1 MKSVLVNK
9 KNEQLIVC
17 VLENGKISEKYIFS
31 NTTDNLLG
39 NIYACKVD
47 KIVEGMQA
55 AFVDIGKE
63 KKAFISVKDAL
74 PKVDVVTE
82 KQSQNGKM
90 SFVLNEGQPLLAQ
103 VKKEPTDEKGA
114 RISTHITLPGKYI
127 VLMPETNIIT
137 ISQKIEDDTEKQ
149 RLKEL
154 VKSNLEENYGAI
166 VRTEAENI
174 GEESIKEDIKTLFEL
189 WQDIKNQYE
198 KDNSVRLI
206 YSGYEVIDFITR
218 ELVNKDTNKLYIND
232 KTIFE
237 KIRDDL
243 TTIDTEFYD
252 EDLLEKFGLV
262 TEYSKIE
269 DRKVWLK
276 CGGQIVIDK
285 TEALTAIDINSSKFT
300 GKEDLEATIF
310 KVNSEAAVEIMRQ
323 LRLKDIGG
331 IIVID
336 FIDMKNEEHKEKILE
351 ILKKEAKKDR
361 SRVSIHEFTKLNLV
375 EMTRKKVHST
385 TNN

>member
-9 KNEQLIVC
+9 KDEQLIVC
-17 VLENGKISEKYIFS
+17 VLEEQKISERYIFS
-31 NTTDNLLG
+31 QTADNLLG
-39 NIYACKVD
+39 NVYACKVD
-47 KIVEGMQA
+47 KIMDGMQA

-63 KKAFISVKDAL
+63 KRAFISVKDAL
-74 PKVDVVTE
+74 PKIDVVRE
-82 KQSQNGKM
+82 KQVHDEKM
-90 SFVLNEGQPLLAQ
+90 SFVLKEGQTLLAQ

-137 ISQKIEDDTEKQ
+137 ISQKIENDTEKQ
-149 RLKEL
+149 RLKEI
-154 VKSNLEENYGAI
+154 VKNNLQENYGAI
-166 VRTEAENI
+166 VRTEAENVD
-174 GEESIKEDIKTLFEL
+174 EELIKEDIVTLFNL
-189 WQDIKNQYE
+189 WQDIKKQYE
-198 KDNSVRLI
+198 NDTSVRLI
-206 YSGYEVIDFITR
+206 YSGYEVVDFVIR
-218 ELVNKDTNKLYIND
+218 ELVDKNTNKLYTND
-232 KTIFE
+232 KAMLK
-237 KIRDDL
+237 KISTDQIGVDV
-243 TTIDTEFYD
+243 EFCE

-262 TEYSKIE
+262 TEYSRIE

-285 TEALTAIDINSSKFT
+285 TEALTAIDINSGKFT
-300 GKEDLEATIF
+300 GKEDLETTIF
-310 KVNSEAAVEIMRQ
+310 KVNSEAAIEIMRQ

-336 FIDMKNEEHKEKILE
+336 FIDMKSEEHKEKILE

-385 TNN
+385 N

>member
-9 KNEQLIVC
+9 REEQLIVC
-17 VLENGKISEKYIFS
+17 VLEDEKISERYVFS
-31 NTTDNLLG
+31 ETTDNLLG

-47 KIVEGMQA
+47 KIIDGMQA

-63 KKAFISVKDAL
+63 KRAFISVKDAL
-74 PKVDVVTE
+74 PKVDVVLE
-82 KQSQNGKM
+82 KQNNDEKM
-90 SFVLNEGQPLLAQ
+90 SFVLKEGQTLLAQ

-127 VLMPETNIIT
+127 VLMPDTNIIT

-149 RLKEL
+149 RLKEIL
-154 VKSNLEENYGAI
+154 KSNLEENYGAI
-166 VRTEAENI
+166 VRTEAENV
-174 GEESIKEDIKTLFEL
+174 GEEIIKEDINDLLKL
-189 WQDIKNQYE
+189 WRDIKSQYE
-198 KDNSVRLI
+198 NDTSVRLI
-206 YSGYEVIDFITR
+206 YSGYEALDFIIR
-218 ELVNKDTNKLYIND
+218 ELVDKNTSKLYVND
-232 KTIFE
+232 ETIFE
-237 KIRDDL
+237 KIKSNL
-243 TTIDTEFYD
+243 TKIDIELCE

-262 TEYSKIE
+262 TEYSRIE

-285 TEALTAIDINSSKFT
+285 TEALTAIDINSGKFT
-300 GKEDLEATIF
+300 GKEDLETTIF

-336 FIDMKNEEHKEKILE
+336 FIDMKEEEHKEKILD
-351 ILKKEAKKDR
+351 ILRKEAKKDR
-361 SRVSIHEFTKLNLV
+361 SRVGIHEFTKLNLV
-375 EMTRKKVHST
+375 EMTRKKVHV
-385 TNN
+385 

>member
-9 KNEQLIVC
+9 KGEQLIVC
-17 VLENGKISEKYIFS
+17 VLEEQKISERYIFS
-31 NTTDNLLG
+31 NATDNLLG

-47 KIVEGMQA
+47 KIMDGMQA

-63 KKAFISVKDAL
+63 KRAFISVKDAL
-74 PKVDVVTE
+74 PKIDVVTE
-82 KQSQNGKM
+82 KQVHDEKM
-90 SFVLNEGQPLLAQ
+90 SFVLKEGQTLLAQ

-137 ISQKIEDDTEKQ
+137 ISQKIENDIEKQ
-149 RLKEL
+149 RLKEI
-154 VKSNLEENYGAI
+154 VKNNLKENYGAI
-166 VRTEAENI
+166 VRTEAENVA
-174 GEESIKEDIKTLFEL
+174 EELIKEDISDLLKL

-198 KDNSVRLI
+198 NDISVRLI
-206 YSGYEVIDFITR
+206 YSGYEVVDFVIR
-218 ELVNKDTNKLYIND
+218 ELVDKNTNKLYTND
-232 KTIFE
+232 KAMFE
-237 KIRDDL
+237 KISTNQIGVDV
-243 TTIDTEFYD
+243 EFCE

-262 TEYSKIE
+262 TEYGRIG

-285 TEALTAIDINSSKFT
+285 TEALTAIDINSGKFT
-300 GKEDLEATIF
+300 GKEDLETTIF
-310 KVNSEAAVEIMRQ
+310 KVNSEAAIEIMRQ

-336 FIDMKNEEHKEKILE
+336 FIDMKSEEHKEKILE

-385 TNN
+385 N

>member
-1 MKSVLVNK
+1 MKSILVNK
-9 KNEQLIVC
+9 RHKELIIC
-17 VLENGKISEKYIFS
+17 VLEDGKIYEKYIFS
-31 NTTDNLLG
+31 EETDNLLG

-47 KIVEGMQA
+47 KIINGMQA

-63 KKAFISVKDAL
+63 KRAFISVKDAL

-82 KQSQNGKM
+82 KQNQDGKM
-90 SFVLNEGQPLLAQ
+90 SFVLKEGQTLLAQ

-114 RISTHITLPGKYI
+114 RISTHITLPGKYV
-127 VLMPETNIIT
+127 VLMPETTIIT
-137 ISQKIEDDTEKQ
+137 ISQKIENDIEKQ
-149 RLKEL
+149 RLKEI
-154 VKSNLEENYGAI
+154 VKSNLQENYGAI

-174 GEESIKEDIKTLFEL
+174 SEELLKEDINKLLEI
-189 WQDIKNQYE
+189 WQEITQQYE
-198 KDNSVRLI
+198 TDDSIRLLH
-206 YSGYEVIDFITR
+206 SGYGYIEFITR
-218 ELVNKDTNKLYIND
+218 ELVDKNTTKLYIND
-232 KTIFE
+232 KAMFE
-237 KIRDDL
+237 KVKNALSTADI
-243 TTIDTEFYD
+243 EFYD
-252 EDLLEKFGLV
+252 EDLIEKFGLV
-262 TEYSKIE
+262 TEYSRID

-285 TEALTAIDINSSKFT
+285 TEALTAIDINSGKFT
-300 GKEDLEATIF
+300 GKEDLETTIF

-336 FIDMKNEEHKEKILE
+336 FIDMKSEEDKEKILE

-375 EMTRKKVHST
+375 EMTRKKVHSA
-385 TNN
+385 N

>member
-1 MKSVLVNK
+1 MKSILVNK
-9 KNEQLIVC
+9 KEEQLIVC
-17 VLENGKISEKYIFS
+17 VLEDEKISERYIFS
-31 NTTDNLLG
+31 KTVDNLLG

-47 KIVEGMQA
+47 KIIDGMQA

-63 KKAFISVKDAL
+63 KRAFISVKDAL
-74 PKVDVVTE
+74 PKVDVVVE
-82 KQSQNGKM
+82 EQNKDGKM
-90 SFVLNEGQPLLAQ
+90 SFILKEGQTLLAQ

-114 RISTHITLPGKYI
+114 RISTHITLPGKYV

-137 ISQKIEDDTEKQ
+137 ISQKIENETEKQ
-149 RLKEL
+149 RLKEI
-154 VKSNLEENYGAI
+154 VKNNLRENYGAI

-174 GEESIKEDIKTLFEL
+174 NEEQIKEDLTSLFEL

-198 KDNSVRLI
+198 KDDSVRLI

-218 ELVNKDTNKLYIND
+218 ELVDKNTDKLYIND
-232 KTIFE
+232 RTIFE
-237 KIRDDL
+237 KIEDAL
-243 TTIDTEFYD
+243 TTLDVEFCD

-269 DRKVWLK
+269 ERKVWLK

-285 TEALTAIDINSSKFT
+285 TEALTAIDINSGKFT
-300 GKEDLEATIF
+300 GKEDLETTIF

-323 LRLKDIGG
+323 LRLKDVGG

-336 FIDMKNEEHKEKILE
+336 FIDMKEEEHKEKILE
-351 ILKKEAKKDR
+351 IMKKEAKKDR

-385 TNN
+385 N

>member
-1 MKSVLVNK
+1 MKSILVNK
-9 KNEQLIVC
+9 KEDQLIVC
-17 VLENGKISEKYIFS
+17 VLEDEKISERYVFS
-31 NTTDNLLG
+31 SKMDNLLG

-47 KIVEGMQA
+47 KIIDGMQA

-63 KKAFISVKDAL
+63 KRAFISVKDAL
-74 PKVDVVTE
+74 PKVNVVLE
-82 KQSQNGKM
+82 KQNNDEKM
-90 SFVLNEGQPLLAQ
+90 SFVLKEGQTLLAQ

-114 RISTHITLPGKYI
+114 RISTHITLPGKYV

-137 ISQKIEDDTEKQ
+137 ISQKIENETEKQ
-149 RLKEL
+149 RLKEII
-154 VKSNLEENYGAI
+154 KSNLQENYGAI
-166 VRTEAENI
+166 VRTEAECI
-174 GEESIKEDIKTLFEL
+174 EEELIKEDITTLFKL
-189 WQDIKNQYE
+189 WQDIKKQYE
-198 KDNSVRLI
+198 NETSVRLI
-206 YSGYEVIDFITR
+206 YSGYEVVDFVIR
-218 ELVNKDTNKLYIND
+218 ELVDKNTNKLYTND
-232 KTIFE
+232 KAMFE
-237 KIRDDL
+237 KIKSNL
-243 TTIDTEFYD
+243 EKIDIELCE

-262 TEYSKIE
+262 TEYSRIE

-285 TEALTAIDINSSKFT
+285 TEALTAIDINSGKFT
-300 GKEDLEATIF
+300 GKEDLETTIF

-336 FIDMKNEEHKEKILE
+336 FIDMKSEEHKEKILD
-351 ILKKEAKKDR
+351 ILRKEAKKDR

-385 TNN
+385 N